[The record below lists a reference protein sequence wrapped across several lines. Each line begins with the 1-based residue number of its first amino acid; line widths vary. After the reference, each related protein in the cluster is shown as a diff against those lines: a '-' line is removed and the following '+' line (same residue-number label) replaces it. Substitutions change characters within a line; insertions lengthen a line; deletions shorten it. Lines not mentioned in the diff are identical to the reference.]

1 MGMFLFV
8 VALQAAIWGLILRS
22 FVEIVGG
29 SFSSKEKVLQNGL
42 LLNKNLNQLPPELF
56 QQHHQWAAGFAV

>member
-1 MGMFLFV
+1 M
-8 VALQAAIWGLILRS
+8 
-22 FVEIVGG
+22 EIVGG